1 MYFPEDKLVIKLDEK
16 KPTDRKK
23 SKEEERANAI
33 TKFVCKIIRINSDR
47 EDYDECVEFSKMINY
62 INESN
67 EKLTEESSK
76 KSLKEHLSKRRL
88 KLEFKSNHS
97 IKSECLKHIVEKY
110 WYHYNRCKLSVQFA
124 ENIQIILVQKK

>member
-1 MYFPEDKLVIKLDEK
+1 MYFPEHKLVIKLDEK

-23 SKEEERANAI
+23 SKEEEREKAI

-67 EKLTEESSK
+67 EKLTKESTE
-76 KSLKEHLSKRRL
+76 KSLIDKISNKL
-88 KLEFKSNHS
+88 LEFLN
-97 IKSECLKHIVEKY
+97 EFLNEDE
-110 WYHYNRCKLSVQFA
+110 A
-124 ENIQIILVQKK
+124 